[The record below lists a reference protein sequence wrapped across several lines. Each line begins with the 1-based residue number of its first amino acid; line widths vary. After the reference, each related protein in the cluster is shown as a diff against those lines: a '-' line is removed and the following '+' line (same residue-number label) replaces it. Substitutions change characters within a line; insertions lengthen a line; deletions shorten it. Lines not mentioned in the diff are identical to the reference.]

1 MTPELTAIM
10 KKSLKSNRWESFVL
24 PNKQDYTNDAMVS
37 RWVTEKNKWLN
48 VSNKRWLP
56 LACVYVC
63 CLTLRLLCFCRDN
76 PRLVERTAKKMF
88 AEVSQ
93 ADLSHRVKQ
102 SQPDSP
108 SDAPWSSSQGLTAHS
123 SNTTPLRM
131 ALSCTMKSGTSHHP
145 PTSELFFDQH
155 EINHYQCTLIHSIL
169 APQNVA

>member
-63 CLTLRLLCFCRDN
+63 CLTLRLLCLLQR
-76 PRLVERTAKKMF
+76 
-88 AEVSQ
+88 
-93 ADLSHRVKQ
+93 
-102 SQPDSP
+102 QPTIGGANGEEDVR
-108 SDAPWSSSQGLTAHS
+108 GGVT
-123 SNTTPLRM
+123 
-131 ALSCTMKSGTSHHP
+131 SGP
-145 PTSELFFDQH
+145 IP
-155 EINHYQCTLIHSIL
+155 
-169 APQNVA
+169 